1 MRLSSAA
8 RIETVPQ
15 RSLEAC
21 STPVPRDPL
30 FIVAVL
36 AACVVVSEWMTRRT
50 WLRHLGT
57 ALVVIVVTA
66 VVANLGVIP
75 TGTDDVPLYG
85 VLFREVAWMAIFWLL
100 LQVRLREVARAGPV
114 MIALFALG
122 ALGTALGAVAGMLL
136 VGGAARFGEV
146 HAALAG
152 MFAATYTGGSANF
165 IAIASQY
172 QVTDGLLLASANAI
186 DAAMTTVWMAATVV
200 IPRLLR
206 RTARAEPSADLPR
219 VDVAADVQADTESLH
234 PLDLSATLAF
244 GALAV
249 WGSQRGADWLASA
262 FGVEIPAVLLLT
274 TAALILAQV
283 PAVARLRGPRS
294 LGLLGVYLFLAVIG
308 ALCDV
313 EALRSSGALGLWI
326 FLFVLVLLA
335 VHAIV
340 VFGAAALLR
349 LDPDLAAVA
358 SQANIGGSTSALA
371 LARSLGRG
379 DLVLP
384 GILVGSLGNA
394 VGTYIG
400 VAVVV
405 MLS

>member
-1 MRLSSAA
+1 M
-8 RIETVPQ
+8 
-15 RSLEAC
+15 
-21 STPVPRDPL
+21 PRDPL
-30 FIVAVL
+30 FILAVL
-36 AACVVVSEWMTRRT
+36 AACVVASEWLARST

-75 TGTDDVPLYG
+75 TGTEEVPLYG
-85 VLFREVAWMAIFWLL
+85 VLFRQVAWLAIFWLL

-114 MIALFALG
+114 MIALFVLG
-122 ALGTALGAVAGMLL
+122 AAGTALGAVVGMLV
-136 VGGAARFGEV
+136 VGGEARFGDV

-152 MFAATYTGGSANF
+152 MFAATYSGGSANF

-200 IPRLLR
+200 IPRLMR
-206 RTARAEPSADLPR
+206 RSSRAAPAAGQR
-219 VDVAADVQADTESLH
+219 QVDVVADVRADTESLH
-234 PLDLSATLAF
+234 PLDLGASLAI
-244 GALAV
+244 GALVV
-249 WGSQRGADWLASA
+249 WGSDWTASWLVGSL
-262 FGVEIPAVLLLT
+262 GVEIPAILVLT
-274 TAALILAQV
+274 TVALILAQV
-283 PAVARLRGPRS
+283 PAIARLRGPRV
-294 LGLLGVYLFLAVIG
+294 LGLFGVYLFLAVIG

-326 FLFVLVLLA
+326 FLFVLVLIA
-335 VHAIV
+335 VHATL
-340 VFGAAALLR
+340 VFGASALLR
-349 LDPDLAAVA
+349 LDPDVAAVA

-384 GILVGSLGNA
+384 GILVGSLGSA
-394 VGTYIG
+394 LGTYVG

-405 MLS
+405 ILR